1 MDLDTLIKQL
11 QDLRAKNGNLNVM
24 YLVHSDSVQYS
35 VDKVEIVKAD
45 AAIEDRN
52 GLPEGTEYVL
62 IKSES
67 VW

>member
-1 MDLDTLIKQL
+1 MDLDTLIKRL
-11 QDLRAKNGNLNVM
+11 QILRENHGNLNVM
-24 YLVHSDSVQYS
+24 YLVHSDSDQYS
-35 VDKVEIVKAD
+35 IDKVEIVKAD